1 MGAFVMMK
9 PAFPPAQKD
18 PDEDFAHLVNNVSS
32 TLGAARVEDDHPTR
46 GYYCATLLLR
56 ATLPG

>member
-1 MGAFVMMK
+1 MMK